1 MPRILFKLEDLGF
14 QINIVV
20 NQQLVRGIILYL
32 TSEPKNEGS
41 YVEKYFEFLIQLL
54 RRMVHSAF

>member
-20 NQQLVRGIILYL
+20 NQQLVRGIILYF
-32 TSEPKNEGS
+32 TSEPKNGGS
-41 YVEKYFEFLIQLL
+41 YVEKYFEFGIFNPT
-54 RRMVHSAF
+54 SEKNGT